1 MTRKKSPY
9 RRILLSVLA
18 FCAVL
23 CLFWCGFGSAQRA
36 NSREK
41 LQITQSAIQKG
52 IVSCYAVE
60 GFYPP
65 NIKYLEEHYGISID
79 HSKYIVHYETAG
91 GNVMPSVEV
100 LEKNSNS

>member
-1 MTRKKSPY
+1 MMKKKFTY
-9 RRILLSVLA
+9 HKVLLSALA

-23 CLFWCGFGSAQRA
+23 SVFWFGFGTAQSA
-36 NSREK
+36 NSHEK
-41 LQITQSAIQKG
+41 LLVTQSAIQKA

-65 NIKYLEEHYGISID
+65 NIKYLEDHYGISID
-79 HSKYIVHYETAG
+79 HTRYIVHYESAG

-100 LEKNSNS
+100 FEKKSNS